1 MSKKI
6 TMKDVYKARDKL
18 WEMRE
23 QLEQDMSALEKLS
36 RIVELEMKQYY
47 KYLDYYEHMQ
57 EQPYKIK

>member
-6 TMKDVYKARDKL
+6 TMKDIYKARAKL

-23 QLEQDMSALEKLS
+23 QLEQDILALEKLS
-36 RIVELEMKQYY
+36 RIVELEKLQYY